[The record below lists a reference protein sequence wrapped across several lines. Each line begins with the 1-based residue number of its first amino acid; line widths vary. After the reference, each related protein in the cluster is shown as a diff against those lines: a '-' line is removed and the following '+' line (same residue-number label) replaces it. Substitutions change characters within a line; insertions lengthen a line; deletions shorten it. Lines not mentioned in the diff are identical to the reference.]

1 VGGELQVYIAELR
14 MTRLPGSALRV
25 GIAFLLL
32 FSAAIAAQQPSGGL
46 PPLVITSMYG
56 RDLYQ
61 FYCAS
66 CHGRDGKGS
75 GPVAPALKA
84 EPPDLTRL
92 ALANGGVFPR
102 ARIDAVI
109 TGRADPPLAV
119 HGSREMPVW
128 GPIFSGLDRDEAVNR
143 VRLVN
148 ILDYLASL
156 QVRYAH

>member
-1 VGGELQVYIAELR
+1 VFVFATASLTVAPLGARQHP
-14 MTRLPGSALRV
+14 PGA
-25 GIAFLLL
+25 
-32 FSAAIAAQQPSGGL
+32 

-75 GPVAPALKA
+75 GPVAPALKGDL
-84 EPPDLTRL
+84 PDLTRL
-92 ALANGGVFPR
+92 AMRNGGEFPR
-102 ARIDAVI
+102 ARVEAVV

-143 VRLVN
+143 VRIAN
-148 ILDYLASL
+148 IVDYLATL
-156 QVRYAH
+156 QVRYAMVRDRPDP